1 MSSKQNSEQYVGLD
15 IGGANL
21 KVAYG
26 LNEVRSI
33 PFPLWKQP
41 EQLAPTLQSLLANL
55 PATSKLAVTMTGELA
70 DCFTNRHEGV
80 IRIVNA
86 VEQAAENRQIKIY
99 HTNLPTPPNPLTK
112 GRGEKQIEPD
122 TPNTH
127 WFNPSQAK
135 TNWLSV
141 AAANWHAIAQFSSRY
156 LIEGRGFLIDI
167 GSTTTD
173 IIPIRNYQPAS
184 QGRTDFERLRSS
196 ELFYGGVQRTP
207 LGSLCASFRMHGR
220 SIQVAREFFATIED
234 AFLVTGVVTEDV
246 TRTDTADGRPAAKLH
261 AQQRLARMVC
271 NDCAQ
276 SISNDLLPDY
286 SPALLDQAAIQLL
299 ATQAIYA
306 LQRGVGASLRKVVAA
321 NPDLPKRFIITGQG
335 DWFAKKVVVDL
346 FGDQAEII
354 LLAHH
359 FGKHV
364 SRSAAA
370 YAVAVLA
377 EESTASRADHW
388 RQDLPQRVTRA
399 KPAELRVIKLGGS
412 LLAWGQT
419 PERIQTW
426 LSQQTPRRNVWIVGG
441 GALAETVRDWS
452 RRFPLDESTAHH
464 CCLDLMNITQRL
476 VNSWFPKWN
485 AVTQLDPD
493 CRNMDAHNVLLDFPG
508 WLRQSNNSG
517 TGLPESWSVSSDSC
531 AAYFANATAATEL
544 VLLKSCALPDD
555 RELKSWAT
563 AGIVDESFPNI
574 AAAIATIRLVNLR
587 GRDFPELR
595 LTGQL

>member
-1 MSSKQNSEQYVGLD
+1 MSSKQNSEHYVGLD

-21 KVAYG
+21 KVAFG

-41 EQLAPTLQSLLANL
+41 ELLAPTLQALLAQL

-86 VEQAAENRQIKIY
+86 VEQAAENRQINIY
-99 HTNLPTPPNPLTK
+99 HTNLPTPPNPLTTA
-112 GRGEKQIEPD
+112 RGEKQIDPD
-122 TPNTH
+122 TSNTH
-127 WFNPSQAK
+127 WFNPTQAK

-156 LIEGRGFLIDI
+156 LTEGQGFLIDI

-207 LGSLCASFRMHGR
+207 LGSLCASFRLQGR
-220 SIQVAREFFATIED
+220 SIQIAREFFATIED

-246 TRTDTADGRPAAKLH
+246 TRTDTADGRPAAKLQ

-271 NDCAQ
+271 NDLAVT
-276 SISNDLLPDY
+276 ISNELLPDY
-286 SPALLDQAAIQLL
+286 SSALLDQAAIQEL
-299 ATQAIYA
+299 ATQAIYS
-306 LQRGVGASLRKVVAA
+306 LQRGVSASLRKVVAA

-335 DWFAKKVVVDL
+335 DWFAKKVL
-346 FGDQAEII
+346 TNLYNNQAEIS

-359 FGKHV
+359 LGKQV

-377 EESTASRADHW
+377 GEATASRAEHSLE
-388 RQDLPQRVTRA
+388 DLPKRVTHA

-419 PERIQTW
+419 PERIEAW
-426 LSQQTPRRNVWIVGG
+426 LSQQTPRRNVWIIGG

-452 RRFPLDESTAHH
+452 RRFPLEESTAHH
-464 CCLDLMNITQRL
+464 CCLDLMNISRRL
-476 VNSWFPKWN
+476 VRSWFPEWN
-485 AVTQLDPD
+485 TVTQLDPD
-493 CRNMDAHNVLLDFPG
+493 CLNMDSHNVLLDFSS
-508 WLRQSNNSG
+508 WLRQSNHAG

-555 RELKSWAT
+555 RDLKSLAS

-587 GRDFPELR
+587 ANDFPELR
-595 LTGQL
+595 MTAQS